1 MGDGS
6 LARLHY
12 LDALRG
18 FAMVLV
24 VPWHAA
30 AFFTVRDQ
38 GGTLLVGWMWVAH
51 SFRMPLF
58 FLLAGFFGTLTVDRR
73 GTAEWMRGRLTRIGV
88 PLAVGTAVLIPLSGL
103 FATWQAQEAHGSLL
117 TRLTH
122 PTPEYLW
129 FLWYLLIVIVVWL
142 ALRGVAR
149 RWSQA
154 AAIRRRLHGIAA
166 SDWAIPALAIP
177 CALAVWLTGTWGP
190 YPPNDF
196 AAPAGL
202 LAYYAIFFAFGLFLG
217 GCLSAL
223 DSLGRNPYRRL
234 AVATVVAC
242 PAFWLFAHAGDS
254 GIAGDPLIR
263 LGALYLG
270 ALCCWLLIAGLVGL
284 FRKFLSRERPVVRY
298 VADSSYWIYLSHMLF
313 LAPIQLLLI
322 GLVIPGALKFTL
334 AVAATFALTLVTY
347 QLFVRY
353 TAIGRVLDS
362 PRSRTPAPPP
372 GAGKPIPRS
381 EMPVSRPAAA
391 AGR

>member
-6 LARLHY
+6 LGRLHY
-12 LDALRG
+12 LDALRA

-30 AFFTVRDQ
+30 AFFVVRDQ
-38 GGTLLVGWMWVAH
+38 GGTLLAGWMWVAH

-58 FLLAGFFGTLTVDRR
+58 FLLAGFFASLTVDRR
-73 GTAEWMRGRLTRIGV
+73 GTTEWLRARLTRLGV
-88 PLAVGTAVLIPLSGL
+88 PLAVGTVVMIPLSGL
-103 FATWQAQEAHGSLL
+103 FATWGSQEGVPLL

-129 FLWYLLIVIVVWL
+129 FLWYLLIVIVAWL
-142 ALRGVAR
+142 AFRGATR
-149 RWSQA
+149 RWGQA
-154 AAIRRRLHGIAA
+154 TAIRHRLYGIAA
-166 SDWAIPALAIP
+166 SDWVIPALAIP

-196 AAPAGL
+196 AAPVGL

-217 GCLSAL
+217 GRLSVL
-223 DSLGRNPYRRL
+223 ESLGRNPYRRL

-254 GIAGDPLIR
+254 GIAGDPVIR

-270 ALCCWLLIAGLVGL
+270 ALCCWLFIAGFVGL
-284 FRKFLSRERPVVRY
+284 FRRHLSKERPAVRY

-322 GLVIPGALKFTL
+322 GLVMPGALKFTL
-334 AVAATFALTLVTY
+334 AIAVTLSLTLVTY

-353 TAIGRVLDS
+353 SAIGRVLDG
-362 PRSRTPAPPP
+362 PRSRTLTPPS
-372 GAGKPIPRS
+372 AA
-381 EMPVSRPAAA
+381 SRPAPRREIPISQPAGAA
-391 AGR
+391 RR

>member
-12 LDALRG
+12 LDALRA

-30 AFFTVRDQ
+30 AFFSVRGQ
-38 GGTLLVGWMWVAH
+38 GGTLLTGWMWVAH

-58 FLLAGFFGTLTVDRR
+58 FLLAGFFAALTVDRK
-73 GTAEWMRGRLTRIGV
+73 GTAKWMRARLTRIGV
-88 PLAVGTAVLIPLSGL
+88 PLAVGTLVLIPLSGL
-103 FATWQAQEAHGSLL
+103 FATWQDQEAHDSLL

-129 FLWYLLIVIVVWL
+129 FLWYLLIVIVAWL
-142 ALRGVAR
+142 ALRAVAR
-149 RWSQA
+149 RWGQA
-154 AAIRRRLHGIAA
+154 AAIRHRLHGIAA

-196 AAPAGL
+196 AAPIGL

-217 GCLSAL
+217 GRLSVL
-223 DSLGRNPYRRL
+223 ESLGRSPYRRL

-270 ALCCWLLIAGLVGL
+270 ALCCWLLIAGFVGL

-334 AVAATFALTLVTY
+334 AVAVTLALTLVTY

-353 TAIGRVLDS
+353 TAIGRVIDG
-362 PRSRTPAPPP
+362 PRKRLLVQPS
-372 GAGKPIPRS
+372 GARQR
-381 EMPVSRPAAA
+381 EMPATRPAAA